1 MKIKTLNISGNKNE
15 TTEISDKILKSKF
28 NNKLIKQVIDWQINH
43 AKTRTAKTKQRNEV
57 IGSTIKIVPQ
67 KGSGGARHAS
77 RKAPIFVGGGVAH
90 GPKGKNYK
98 VKKINKK
105 IRKIALTQAISK
117 KNLNKNLFIFSDVKT
132 EIKKTKD
139 FNKFLI
145 TNNLNNSLIVSDK
158 DTFKN
163 IFKSARNIK
172 DIKVIEFEGTNIY
185 DLFKFKNVLFSLTS
199 IKKLE
204 ERLLDEKN

>member
-15 TTEISDKILKSKF
+15 TAEISDKILKSKF

-57 IGSTIKIVPQ
+57 VGSTIKIVPQ

-77 RKAPIFVGGGVAH
+77 RKAPIFVGGGIAH

-117 KNLNKNLFIFSDVKT
+117 KNLNKNLFVFSDVKT

-139 FNKFLI
+139 FNKFLT

-172 DIKVIEFEGTNIY
+172 DVKVIEFEGTNIY

-204 ERLLDEKN
+204 ERLLNEKN

>member
-1 MKIKTLNISGNKNE
+1 MKIKTLNIYGNKNE

>member
-1 MKIKTLNISGNKNE
+1 MKIKTLNISWNKNE

-204 ERLLDEKN
+204 ERLLNEKN

>member
-117 KNLNKNLFIFSDVKT
+117 KNLNKNLFVFSDVKT

-204 ERLLDEKN
+204 ERLLNEKN

>member
-117 KNLNKNLFIFSDVKT
+117 KNLNKNLFSQM
-132 EIKKTKD
+132 
-139 FNKFLI
+139 
-145 TNNLNNSLIVSDK
+145 
-158 DTFKN
+158 
-163 IFKSARNIK
+163 
-172 DIKVIEFEGTNIY
+172 
-185 DLFKFKNVLFSLTS
+185 
-199 IKKLE
+199 
-204 ERLLDEKN
+204 

>member
-1 MKIKTLNISGNKNE
+1 MRW
-15 TTEISDKILKSKF
+15 LKQF
-28 NNKLIKQVIDWQINH
+28 Q
-43 AKTRTAKTKQRNEV
+43 
-57 IGSTIKIVPQ
+57 
-67 KGSGGARHAS
+67 
-77 RKAPIFVGGGVAH
+77 
-90 GPKGKNYK
+90 
-98 VKKINKK
+98 
-105 IRKIALTQAISK
+105 K

-204 ERLLDEKN
+204 ERLLNEKN

>member
-117 KNLNKNLFIFSDVKT
+117 KNLNKNLFIFSDIKT

-204 ERLLDEKN
+204 ERLLNEKN

>member
-98 VKKINKK
+98 GKKINKK

-204 ERLLDEKN
+204 ERLLNEKN